1 MEILIG
7 ELRSNPKLVVSSA
20 DPGKRNYAPAVFA
33 KTREAKEQHMSREKL
48 ETAMKSLLERK
59 ALLSVWEKDTQYKPF
74 ERLVLAD
81 KTLLDDDDDDGSS
94 LFT

>member
-1 MEILIG
+1 
-7 ELRSNPKLVVSSA
+7 
-20 DPGKRNYAPAVFA
+20 
-33 KTREAKEQHMSREKL
+33 MSREKL